1 MENMK
6 GLKTSRI
13 HPLPCSSRLNSPFQ
27 SSIQTKYS
35 KGIDGAPALKK
46 TNHIFLLS
54 YCPPC
59 CSWLVAGTTSEK
71 TCAEA
76 TERGRLLRR
85 GACGAGLL
93 LTT

>member
-35 KGIDGAPALKK
+35 KGIDGAPALVPLARR
-46 TNHIFLLS
+46 H
-54 YCPPC
+54 
-59 CSWLVAGTTSEK
+59 AQ
-71 TCAEA
+71 
-76 TERGRLLRR
+76 RLLNV
-85 GACGAGLL
+85 GGCCDVGHTAPVCC
-93 LTT
+93 